1 MNKKYKNK
9 RKIINRNRGITLIA
23 LVVTI
28 IVLLIISAVAIN
40 LTIGSN
46 GIFKRAEDATNIY
59 DEKTIDE
66 NLRMLYQE
74 QLIDEAA
81 GRISRDETDVFLEMT
96 KGKEVSQE
104 DIERFNK
111 ALGKYSKKLFGIW
124 TIEDLKSIGNS
135 EEYPLDGIYI
145 QFEDITIGEEGIS
158 PIGTVEK
165 PFTGIYNGN
174 GKKIEELNIKAEV
187 DNIGLFGVNS
197 GKIENVTVEGYN
209 LEVNYAQT
217 GTIAGENS
225 GIITKCINNNGEI
238 HSNGNND
245 GSRVGGIVGLNK
257 EDGLVEGCTNNS
269 NISGEYKL
277 VGGIVGYNLGAKIE
291 NCNNYGNI
299 SGPSQVGGIAGNTG
313 GVDESSTAY
322 LGNCNNYGNVEG
334 KNIEQYNNDGS
345 IGEIAGL
352 NYHYS
357 IIEKSKNEG
366 IVKCDSWY
374 AGGIIGIN
382 YDTVNNCINKGEV
395 QSISGASTSQQIGGI
410 VGRNACIIKE
420 CLNTGD
426 VSGTTDNFDYIGGI
440 AGVMNGTSYVRTLEA
455 KIEKCY
461 NSGNITGNNNIG
473 GLVGRTSELGEI
485 NSCYNIGDV
494 TGNSL
499 VGGITGATV
508 GGANYIYNSYNKGKI
523 SSITEYA
530 GGITG
535 IIRCKI
541 ENCYNSGKVEMQST
555 SDRVGGLFGTLD
567 ISYVEKEKIKNCYYL
582 DSSYSKACGNE
593 SVIGNIEG
601 AKSITDEELKNLA
614 ETLGSEFK
622 KNEEGDM
629 YPKLI
634 WE

>member
-299 SGPSQVGGIAGNTG
+299 SGPSQVGGIAGDSEG
-313 GVDESSTAY
+313 IDENSLAY
-322 LGNCNNYGNVEG
+322 VKNCNNYGN
-334 KNIEQYNNDGS
+334 IE
-345 IGEIAGL
+345 
-352 NYHYS
+352 
-357 IIEKSKNEG
+357 SKNENKYNG
-366 IVKCDSWY
+366 S
-374 AGGIIGIN
+374 ASTGGITGVNFNYSILENNIN
-382 YDTVNNCINKGEV
+382 EGNIKSDGFFEGGVVGANFYIIKKCANMGEV
-395 QSISGASTSQQIGGI
+395 KNIPDLNVLNRDSQEVGGIAGRNFGCIKECFNTADVLGTKENVNYVGGI
-410 VGRNACIIKE
+410 VGAMNVSSYVGKESAIIEK
-420 CLNTGD
+420 CYNTGKI
-426 VSGTTDNFDYIGGI
+426 SGKSQIGGI
-440 AGVMNGTSYVRTLEA
+440 AGRLSVEA
-455 KIEKCY
+455 SME
-461 NSGNITGNNNIG
+461 
-473 GLVGRTSELGEI
+473 
-485 NSCYNIGDV
+485 SCYNIGDV

-541 ENCYNSGKVEMQST
+541 ENWYNSGKVEMQST

-614 ETLGSEFK
+614 ETLGRRYVS
-622 KNEEGDM
+622 
-629 YPKLI
+629 
-634 WE
+634 